1 MVERERLSPKFD
13 LQLLTPLLATE
24 MKNEFDQLLA
34 GFNDAVKPRDMIERT
49 YTADITY
56 ITLEILRLRRY
67 QESTIKASSRN
78 ALASALTGLLPE
90 DQEFGQKLA
99 KANDLAHGAFSD
111 PASKRQVSELLNQN
125 QLDESA
131 IEAEGI
137 SNSFEKLERIMRL
150 LTTLESRRDRAL
162 RQIFEYRNGF
172 AQRLRDTSDRIIEGK
187 AVAVDDNAG
196 KSR

>member
-1 MVERERLSPKFD
+1 MRTSAPATSGTSAPD
-13 LQLLTPLLATE
+13 TSGTAAPTPSGTS
-24 MKNEFDQLLA
+24 
-34 GFNDAVKPRDMIERT
+34 AVT
-49 YTADITY
+49 TA
-56 ITLEILRLRRY
+56 LFV
-67 QESTIKASSRN
+67 QA
-78 ALASALTGLLPE
+78 
-90 DQEFGQKLA
+90 
-99 KANDLAHGAFSD
+99 GAFSD

-137 SNSFEKLERIMRL
+137 SNSFEKLERITRL
-150 LTTLESRRDRAL
+150 LTTLESRRHRAL